1 MIGPLFLAGSAVG
14 ALLTWN
20 AWRPVKPGNVGPLW
34 APAVATAELAPFH
47 FAWQVPLTAGFV
59 ALGGLGGVAG
69 RVALGLTAASW
80 AGLAGL
86 HARARRAASLLT
98 DLGGAAPAR
107 LRGWPVPKLPA
118 SVERVA
124 GLRYGPHPRHVLD
137 LYRRRDLAP
146 GAPIAVQVHGGSWVR
161 GRRDSQARPLMYH
174 LAEEGWLVASPS
186 YRLSPEA
193 TLPDHVVDV
202 KRAIAWLRSAAP
214 ELGADPG
221 FVAVT
226 GGSAGG
232 HLAAMVALTGGDPAD
247 QPGFEDADTSVQACV
262 PLYGVHALLRADG
275 VTPRWPWL
283 ERLVVKRSP
292 TADRDAWRRLS
303 PQHRAHSD
311 APPFLVLHGT
321 HDSAVRVHVSER
333 FAAALEE
340 SGAPVTFVAVPGA
353 THGFDYFNSVRGRA
367 TAGAVAGWLARVRA
381 GRWAPHEG

>member
-14 ALLTWN
+14 AALTWN
-20 AWRPVKPGNVGPLW
+20 AWRPVKPGNAGPLW

-47 FAWQVPLTAGFV
+47 LAWQVPLTAVFV

-80 AGLAGL
+80 AGLGAL
-86 HARARRAASLLT
+86 HGRARRAASLLAE
-98 DLGGAAPAR
+98 LGGAAPAR
-107 LRGWPVPKLPA
+107 LRGWPVPRLPEP
-118 SVERVA
+118 VERLA
-124 GLRYGPHPRHVLD
+124 GVRYGPHPRHVLD
-137 LYRRRDLAP
+137 LYRRRDLRP

-174 LAEEGWLVASPS
+174 LAEQGWVVAAPS

-193 TLPDHVVDV
+193 TLPDQIVDV
-202 KRAIAWLRSAAP
+202 KRAIAWLRSAAGD
-214 ELGADPG
+214 LGADPG

-232 HLAAMVALTGGDPAD
+232 HLAAMVALTGDDPSY
-247 QPGFEDADTSVQACV
+247 QPGFESDDTSVQACV

-283 ERLVVKRSP
+283 ERHVVKRSP
-292 TADRDAWRRLS
+292 RADREAWRRLS
-303 PQHRAHSD
+303 PLHRVHGE

-321 HDSAVRVHVSER
+321 HDSAVRVHVSAR

-340 SGAPVTFVAVPGA
+340 AGAPVTFVAVPGA
-353 THGFDYFNSVRGRA
+353 THGFDYFNSLRGRA
-367 TAGAVAGWLARVRA
+367 TAAAVAGWLARVREQ
-381 GRWAPHEG
+381 RRAPREG